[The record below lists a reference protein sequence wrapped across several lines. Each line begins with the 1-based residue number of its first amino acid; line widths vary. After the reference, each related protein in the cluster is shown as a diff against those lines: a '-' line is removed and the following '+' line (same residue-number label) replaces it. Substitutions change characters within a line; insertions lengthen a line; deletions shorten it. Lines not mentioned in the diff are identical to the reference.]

1 MSVGRNHKN
10 RILRLLDTGIV
21 KIGLTRPPAS
31 QERVTRMGLG
41 QRIKGTALE
50 LAKAL
55 EAIPGFTFLA
65 SSIGQHDVIATVHG
79 TDANAALRTVDQIR
93 SIPEVLNVE
102 SWIHLHAS
110 SRLIAETRRQQ

>member
-1 MSVGRNHKN
+1 
-10 RILRLLDTGIV
+10 
-21 KIGLTRPPAS
+21 
-31 QERVTRMGLG
+31 MGLG
-41 QRIKGTALE
+41 LRIKGTALE

-110 SRLIAETRRQQ
+110 SRLRAETRRQQ